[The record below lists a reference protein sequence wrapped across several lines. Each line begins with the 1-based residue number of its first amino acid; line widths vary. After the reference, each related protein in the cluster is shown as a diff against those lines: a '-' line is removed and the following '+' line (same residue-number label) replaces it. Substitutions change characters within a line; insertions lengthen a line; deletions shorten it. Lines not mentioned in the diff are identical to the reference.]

1 MENSA
6 PSLKIFRF
14 VKIVEIKIG
23 GKNLIKNILKQLFH
37 STLFYPARKKL
48 FYLQF
53 SLLRRTKLRISQDIC
68 YLELQILRES

>member
-37 STLFYPARKKL
+37 STLLDMK
-48 FYLQF
+48 
-53 SLLRRTKLRISQDIC
+53 
-68 YLELQILRES
+68 